1 MAVLLSA
8 FLVITRWKGQDG
20 FALLIRFY
28 RKLLT
33 IPFLRKRMRADPGG
47 VSWECSLGKDGFYS
61 ISLWTVGTYLLLVL
75 RLFSTGQA
83 LHVNLTLLQCLFI
96 IPVIQ
101 ISGLIGITP
110 ANLGFLELGS
120 WGALLLVNVP
130 KDQILQF
137 VLGQRIL
144 LTAVILFLFLST
156 HLLFLLRRRDGVV
169 KRR

>member
-1 MAVLLSA
+1 M
-8 FLVITRWKGQDG
+8 
-20 FALLIRFY
+20 
-28 RKLLT
+28 
-33 IPFLRKRMRADPGG
+33 DPAG
-47 VSWECSLGKDGFYS
+47 VSWECTLGTSGFFS
-61 ISLWTVGTYLLLVL
+61 VSLWTVGAYLLLVS
-75 RLFSTGQA
+75 RLFFTGQA
-83 LHVNLTLLQCLFI
+83 LHVDLTLLQCLFI

-144 LTAVILFLFLST
+144 LTAVMLFLILSN
-156 HLLFLLRRRDGVV
+156 HLLFLLRGRWAWLRE
-169 KRR
+169 RS